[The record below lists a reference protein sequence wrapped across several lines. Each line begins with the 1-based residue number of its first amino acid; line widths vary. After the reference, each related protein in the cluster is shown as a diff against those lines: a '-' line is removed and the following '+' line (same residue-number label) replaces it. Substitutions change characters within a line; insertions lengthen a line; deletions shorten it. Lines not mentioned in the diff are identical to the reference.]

1 MMVYKNYYPHYFT
14 ATILE
19 WKRLLKPDKYKELII
34 SSLDY
39 MVKANRIA
47 VYGFVIM
54 INHFHLIW
62 HIKEGQVKS
71 DVQRDILKYTAQI
84 ILKDLRKNHPYTLE
98 RFRVDASDR
107 RFQIWERNPLSIEL
121 YSEKVLLQKLNY
133 LHENPVR
140 AGLVNQPT
148 DYTYSSASFYNGKN
162 EWPFLQHYAGYT

>member
-47 VYGFVIM
+47 VHGFVIM

>member
-1 MMVYKNYYPHYFT
+1 MVYKNYYPHYFT

>member
-62 HIKEGQVKS
+62 PIKEGQVKS